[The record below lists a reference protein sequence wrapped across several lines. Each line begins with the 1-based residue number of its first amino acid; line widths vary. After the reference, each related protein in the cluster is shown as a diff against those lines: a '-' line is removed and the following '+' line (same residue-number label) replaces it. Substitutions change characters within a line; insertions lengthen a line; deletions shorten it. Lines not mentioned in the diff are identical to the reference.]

1 MKRRQFLGCLTAAAS
16 SYVLVACGGGGT
28 DALGNIASG
37 GDSAVANAAAG
48 VTASPNGTTV
58 PSASKIVDNAG
69 NVWTL
74 SKGYVYKNGVK
85 DSHAYNMTMLLWYN
99 GAIYGENT
107 SKAFYQ
113 YVGPSWKQCLDPRL
127 GGTSADGTAIPPA
140 TYIIDKSNNYWT
152 MSNGGVFKNAVQDR
166 TAPSAA
172 MLLWYGSLFYLKT
185 GTGQFYVRSLTGEW
199 LTCTDPRIAKAAKAG
214 SFYGINGH
222 YDYPFTPTQTAAALQ
237 ALGCT
242 TYRLGCVNTA
252 KQLNPVVAMAK
263 QFQTAKLDLF
273 TLINY
278 GLRDGSGTLYTSE
291 AAAYSAVHA
300 NAAAIAKALA
310 PYGVTTYECGNE
322 LTRDPAIILNSTTA
336 GTSHNDFNNANWP
349 IMRGVI
355 RGMIDGV
362 KSVQP
367 TARCG
372 VNFCV
377 ADVAAAD
384 MLWDGRQPDGSTG
397 HPAVRWDVTTWHNYS
412 PYGDIFN
419 IGTDGAGPGFNLPV
433 YCKARYGVP
442 FMITEWNA
450 GPEYT
455 EANRSTYVGKQ
466 LTEFYNARQSDQIES
481 VMFYEL
487 TSGDYTYGIVLDN
500 LTPIQP
506 TYGTFQT
513 FVKQHADI

>member
-1 MKRRQFLGCLTAAAS
+1 MKRRQFLGCITAAAS

-28 DALGNIASG
+28 DALGNIAAAG
-37 GDSAVANAAAG
+37 ADAMAKAAAN
-48 VTASPNGTTV
+48 ASPNGTTV
-58 PSASKIVDNAG
+58 PSATSIVDNSG

-74 SKGYVYKNGVK
+74 SQGYVYKNGVK
-85 DSHAYNMTMLLWYN
+85 DTHAYNMTMLLWYN
-99 GAIYGENT
+99 GSIYGENT

-113 YVGPSWKQCLDPRL
+113 YIGPAWQQCLDPRL
-127 GGTSADGTAIPPA
+127 GGTSVDGTAIPPA
-140 TYIIDKSNNYWT
+140 TYLIDKSNNYWT
-152 MSNGGVFKNAVQDR
+152 MSNGAVYKNGVQDR
-166 TAPSAA
+166 AAPSATL
-172 MLLWYGSLFYLKT
+172 LLWFGGLFYLQT
-185 GTGQFYVRSLTGEW
+185 SNGQFYVRTLMGAW
-199 LTCTDPRIAKAAKAG
+199 LTCSDPRVAKAAKAG

-222 YDYPFTPTQTAAALQ
+222 YDYPFTPTQTVTALQ

-242 TYRLGCVNTA
+242 TYRLGCVNTS
-252 KQLNPVVAMAK
+252 KQLNPVIAMAK
-263 QFQTAKLDLF
+263 AFQTAKLELF

-278 GLRDGSGTLYTSE
+278 GLRDSTGTLYTSE
-291 AAAYSAVHA
+291 TAAYNAAHA
-300 NAAAIAKALA
+300 GAAAIAAALA

-322 LTRDPAIILNSTTA
+322 LTRDPAIILNSATA
-336 GTSHNDFNNANWP
+336 GTNATDFNNANWP
-349 IMRGVI
+349 IMRGAI

-377 ADVAAAD
+377 ADVAASD
-384 MLWDGRQPDGSTG
+384 MLWDGKQPDGSTG
-397 HPAVRWDVTTWHNYS
+397 HPQVRWDVTTWHNYS

-450 GPEYT
+450 APEFT
-455 EANRSTYVGKQ
+455 ETNRSTYVGKQ
-466 LTEFYNARQSDQIES
+466 LTEFYNARKSDQIES

-487 TSGDYTYGIVLDN
+487 TSGDYTYGIVLDDM
-500 LTPIQP
+500 TPIQP
-506 TYGTFQT
+506 TYGTFQS
-513 FVKQHADI
+513 FVNQHADV

>member
-16 SYVLVACGGGGT
+16 SYVLVACGGGGA
-28 DALGNIASG
+28 DGLGNVAGGADGAIAKAS
-37 GDSAVANAAAG
+37 S
-48 VTASPNGTTV
+48 TASANGTSV
-58 PSASKIVDNAG
+58 PPASSIKDNAG
-69 NVWTL
+69 AVWTL

-85 DSHAYNMTMLLWYN
+85 DTHAYNMAMLLWYN
-99 GAIYGENT
+99 GSVYGQNT
-107 SKAFYQ
+107 SKDFYQ
-113 YVGPSWKQCLDPRL
+113 FIGPSWKQCLDPRL

-140 TYIIDKSNNYWT
+140 PYIIDKANNQWT
-152 MSNGGVFKNAVQDR
+152 LSNGYIYKNGIKDAV
-166 TAPSAA
+166 SYNVSL
-172 MLLWYGSLFYLKT
+172 LLWFGGLIYQE
-185 GTGQFYVRSLTGEW
+185 GTGGHFYVRSPSGTW
-199 LTCTDPRIAKAAKAG
+199 KPCADPRIVKAAQAG
-214 SFYGINGH
+214 RFYGINGH
-222 YDYPFTPTQTAAALQ
+222 YDYAFTPAQTVTALQ

-242 TYRLGCVNTA
+242 TYRLGCVNTSR
-252 KQLNPVVAMAK
+252 QLSPLVAMAK
-263 QFQTAKLDLF
+263 AFQTAKMDLF

-278 GLRDGSGTLYTSE
+278 GLRDGTGTLYTSE
-291 AAAYSAVHA
+291 TAAYNAVRA
-300 NAAAIAKALA
+300 NAAAIATALA
-310 PYGVTTYECGNE
+310 PYGVDTYECGNE

-336 GTSHNDFNNANWP
+336 GTNPQDFNNANWP

-384 MLWDGRQPDGSTG
+384 MLWDGQQPDGSDG
-397 HPAVRWDVTTWHNYS
+397 HPKVRWDVTTWHNYS
-412 PYGDIFN
+412 PYGDIFSV
-419 IGTDGAGPGFNLPV
+419 GTDGAGPGFNLPS

-450 GPEYT
+450 APEFT
-455 EANRSTYVGKQ
+455 ETNRSAYVEKQ
-466 LTEFYNARQSDQIES
+466 LTEFYNARKSDQIES

-513 FVKQHADI
+513 FAKQHADI

>member
-1 MKRRQFLGCLTAAAS
+1 MKRRQFLGCLSAAAS
-16 SYVLVACGGGGT
+16 SYILAACGGGGT
-28 DALGNIASG
+28 DATG
-37 GDSAVANAAAG
+37 AVAGAGANAIANAAIA
-48 VTASPNGTTV
+48 VSPNGTTI
-58 PSASKIVDNAG
+58 PSATSITTNSG

-85 DSHAYNMTMLLWYN
+85 DTHAYNIAMLLWYN
-99 GAIYGENT
+99 GAIYSQNT
-107 SKAFYQ
+107 SKVFYKFI
-113 YVGPSWKQCLDPRL
+113 GPSWQQCLDPRL
-127 GGTSADGTAIPPA
+127 GGTSADNTAIPPA

-152 MSNGGVFKNAVQDR
+152 MSNGGVFKNNVQDR
-166 TAPSAA
+166 AAPSAA
-172 MLLWYGSLFYLKT
+172 LLLWYGAMIYLKT
-185 GTGQFYVRSLTGEW
+185 GSGQFHVRSLMGEW
-199 LTCTDPRIAKAAKAG
+199 LSCSDPRVSKPATAG
-214 SFYGINGH
+214 KFYGINGH
-222 YDYPFTPTQTAAALQ
+222 YDYPFTPTQTVAALQ

-242 TYRLGCVNTA
+242 TYRLGCVNKST
-252 KQLNPVVAMAK
+252 QLNPLVAMAK
-263 QFQTAKLDLF
+263 AFQTANLELF
-273 TLINY
+273 TLVNY
-278 GLRDGSGTLYTSE
+278 GLRDSTGTLYTSE
-291 AAAYSAVHA
+291 TAAYNGVFA

-336 GTSHNDFNNANWP
+336 GTKATDFNNSNWP
-349 IMRGVI
+349 IMRGAI
-355 RGMIDGV
+355 RGMIDGI

-367 TARCG
+367 SARCG

-384 MLWDGRQPDGSTG
+384 MLWDGKQPDGSTG
-397 HPAVRWDVTTWHNYS
+397 HPQVRWDVTTWHNYS

-419 IGTDGAGPGFNLPV
+419 IGTDGAGPGFNLPA

-455 EANRSTYVGKQ
+455 EANRSTYVQ
-466 LTEFYNARQSDQIES
+466 TQMTEFYNARKSDQIES
-481 VMFYEL
+481 VMYYCL